1 MEEPKKRPMNNGP
14 LGKEITKYPMDYP
27 MDSMTTPKESS
38 IEIIKNKSKC
48 CKQQECEKETEE

>member
-27 MDSMTTPKESS
+27 MDSMTTPTKSS
-38 IEIIKNKSKC
+38 IEIIKSKC
-48 CKQQECEKETEE
+48 CKQQECKKETKE